1 MAAATTRLDLGS
13 LLLESADRLEGSIS
27 SLTSHLPFLVF
38 VAISSAA

>member
-13 LLLESADRLEGSIS
+13 LPLESADRLEGSIS
-27 SLTSHLPFLVF
+27 SLTSHLPFLVS